1 MLLLY
6 YNYYLDLSVPIY
18 QLGDFTLK
26 HRFLPLLEN
35 SESVCTLVRTCP
47 WQHPVSHPLDL
58 RQGLALI
65 GPVRHMFSTII
76 KYYQKRKTET
86 HKLNVFLSSLPTI
99 MTSDQEGQCED
110 GSVVNEDGKISI

>member
-35 SESVCTLVRTCP
+35 SESVCTLVHTSP